1 MPPRARPLDDEA
13 LARVSSRARARAR
26 SGSRAVALALPVAG
40 LGLGLALLAGAPR
53 SARADDAPSLLVLG
67 MQQEG
72 RSSSRARASVI
83 QHLQRM
89 GEPAIGPP
97 LGSSDL
103 ACTQSDCLGRLA
115 RTHGADRIL
124 GAEVI
129 PNDRTYTL
137 QVWLYDVREG
147 QPHAVTEHCVEC
159 GADELI
165 SMLSRLSGSLV
176 ESSAAP
182 AAPAAP
188 TATPPAP
195 AAPSATP
202 ESQALVAPAPAER
215 AATAPVAGPASRCTP
230 PYKSFGRG
238 FAIGLHGALAAGA
251 LATGI
256 GLHAQS
262 GTAYEAG
269 VSSFSFQNQYRLA
282 YGLTGA
288 FALGLGAALMP
299 WQRLLSGAEASAPVC
314 PAPRTRYTFGRGIA
328 AGAFA
333 GLLAGGLVSSFVLTA
348 LDGRPYGEYQGQ
360 PASFHF
366 QPHYTAGYIAS
377 AGMALG
383 LGLSLLIP

>member
-1 MPPRARPLDDEA
+1 MPLRARPLDDEA
-13 LARVSSRARARAR
+13 SARVSFRSWTRFR
-26 SGSRAVALALPVAG
+26 SGSRGVALALPVVG
-40 LGLGLALLAGAPR
+40 LGLGLLPGAPR

-97 LGSSDL
+97 LGSADL

-147 QPHAVTEHCVEC
+147 QPHAVTDHCVEC

-182 AAPAAP
+182 AAP
-188 TATPPAP
+188 TPPAATAPEP
-195 AAPSATP
+195 AAPSAP
-202 ESQALVAPAPAER
+202 AASQALVAPAPAER
-215 AATAPVAGPASRCTP
+215 AAPGSGPGPAPAARCTP
-230 PYKSFGRG
+230 PYRSFGRG

-269 VSSFSFQNQYRLA
+269 VSSFNFQNQYRLA

-299 WQRLLSGAEASAPVC
+299 WQRLLGGSEASAPVC

-333 GLLAGGLVSSFVLTA
+333 GLLAGGLVSSFMLTA